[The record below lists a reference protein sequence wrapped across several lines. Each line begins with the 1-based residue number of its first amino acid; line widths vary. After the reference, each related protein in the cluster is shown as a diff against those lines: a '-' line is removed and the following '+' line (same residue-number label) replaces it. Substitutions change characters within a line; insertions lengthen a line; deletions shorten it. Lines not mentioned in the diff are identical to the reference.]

1 MGVSID
7 DQILRTTKEI
17 VVKFI
22 EVGRVSPTN
31 FHDIFK
37 KIYSAVKMSV
47 TGFEPNNDPVEKPEP

>member
-1 MGVSID
+1 MSGSID
-7 DQILRTTKEI
+7 DQIIRTTKEI

-37 KIYSAVKMSV
+37 KIYSTVKTSV
-47 TGFEPNNDPVEKPEP
+47 MGLDPENDPTEKSEP